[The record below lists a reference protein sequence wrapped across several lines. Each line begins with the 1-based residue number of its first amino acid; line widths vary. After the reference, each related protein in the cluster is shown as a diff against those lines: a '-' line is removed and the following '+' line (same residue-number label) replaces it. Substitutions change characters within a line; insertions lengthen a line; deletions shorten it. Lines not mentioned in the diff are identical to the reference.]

1 MELDL
6 VLAITEILDQII
18 TVTPVFLDLDPEF
31 EIDLGIQHVFA
42 LVPGVASDLFS
53 HGSTLTDDDALV

>member
-31 EIDLGIQHVFA
+31 EIDLGIQHFFS
-42 LVPGVASDLFS
+42 LVSGIASDLF
-53 HGSTLTDDDALV
+53 